1 MTKPK
6 MGLRIAWIIPNV
18 LMYILFLGLT
28 VFVFANT
35 KGLIDMNRPGIW
47 LIMLILLLMIALFS
61 SYRIWK
67 QKVVVQTRNKF
78 TKVEGKYTEAINGS
92 TTS

>member
-18 LMYILFLGLT
+18 LMYILFLGLS

-35 KGLIDMNRPGIW
+35 KGLIDMNRLGIW
-47 LIMLILLLMIALFS
+47 LIMTILLLMIALFG
-61 SYRIWK
+61 SYRIWIWIK
-67 QKVVVQTRNKF
+67 Q
-78 TKVEGKYTEAINGS
+78 GKL
-92 TTS
+92 